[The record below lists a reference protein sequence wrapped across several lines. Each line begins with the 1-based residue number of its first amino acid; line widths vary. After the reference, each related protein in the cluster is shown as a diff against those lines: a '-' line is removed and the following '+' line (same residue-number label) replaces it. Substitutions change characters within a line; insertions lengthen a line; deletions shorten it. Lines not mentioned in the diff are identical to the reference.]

1 MSNPEKL
8 SDIIVPV
15 VEELVRLNEITAEH
29 TKRWKELKEQLR
41 ELLEESYK
49 HFKELDA
56 ETSDNVRR
64 IRRDDE

>member
-15 VEELVRLNEITAEH
+15 IEELVRLNEITAEH

-41 ELLEESYK
+41 KDSELLDARS
-49 HFKELDA
+49 KELDA
-56 ETSDNVRR
+56 AISDSVRR